1 MTTEEILEEASKTHS
16 FAVGFH
22 VGVLVQLAV
31 DECSHEFLEEW
42 QDWQMS
48 FPELDDLVTLASKLL
63 IAQGDWKVASDLVHS
78 LSTLKD
84 SYDSRF
90 DKLDQ

>member
-1 MTTEEILEEASKTHS
+1 MTTAEILEEASKTHN
-16 FAVGFH
+16 FAVGYH

-31 DECSHEFLEEW
+31 DGCSQEFLEEW
-42 QDWQMS
+42 QDWQMP
-48 FPELDDLVTLASKLL
+48 FQELDDLVTLSAKLL
-63 IAQGDWKVASDLVHS
+63 IAQGDWKIASELVHS
-78 LSTLKD
+78 LATLKD